1 MTTPIDSA
9 TQTPIGSIGSIA
21 DAKAPET
28 QGMGSIDKQ
37 AFLKLLVAQMRYQ
50 NPMQPVDSQQ
60 YLQQA
65 AQMAS
70 VERLDG
76 LAKAQA
82 ELVAYQQIVLSSSL
96 VGREVKG
103 VDQQSLEPVQGLV
116 TSVRFRSGVP
126 LLMVGDKEI
135 PVGSVEE
142 VMAHQ
147 ATTSSTP
154 ASNVTSPTPASPAAA
169 TPASTPAATT
179 PAGTGTGSST
189 TP

>member
-1 MTTPIDSA
+1 MTTPIDGTTS
-9 TQTPIGSIGSIA
+9 TPPTGTIGTIA
-21 DAKAPET
+21 DPKVSDAT
-28 QGMGSIDKQ
+28 GMGSIDKQ

-50 NPMQPVDSQQ
+50 NPLQPVDSQQ

-76 LAKAQA
+76 LAKSQA
-82 ELVAYQQIVLSSSL
+82 ELVAYQQILLSSSL

-103 VDQQSLEPVQGLV
+103 TDQSGKDPIEGLV

-126 LLMVGDKEI
+126 LLMVGDKEL

-142 VMAHQ
+142 V
-147 ATTSSTP
+147 TTAKP
-154 ASNVTSPTPASPAAA
+154 AAPAAA
-169 TPASTPAATT
+169 TPTAATTPSTTST
-179 PAGTGTGSST
+179 PAGTGTGSSNT
-189 TP
+189 TTT